1 MSLPISLRPTARAE
15 YARAV
20 RWYEDQQPGLGSE
33 FESAVEAALGVAA
46 RQPDRYPVVVR
57 DIREAPVGRFPYC
70 VYYRIRANRLVVIA
84 VFHQSR
90 EPGEWQ
96 SRS

>member
-1 MSLPISLRPTARAE
+1 MMLPVSFRSSAQAE
-15 YARAV
+15 YDGAV
-20 RWYEDQQPGLGSE
+20 AWYDAQQPGLGPA
-33 FESAVEAALGVAA
+33 FEAAVQTILAVIAG
-46 RQPDRYPVVVR
+46 QPDRYPVSAR

-70 VYYRIRANRLVVIA
+70 VYYRVRVGRVVVVA

-90 EPGEWQ
+90 DPAEWQ

>member
-15 YARAV
+15 YASAV
-20 RWYEDQQPGLGSE
+20 RWYEDQQPGLGAE
-33 FESAVEAALGVAA
+33 FETAVEAVLTIAA
-46 RQPDRYPVVVR
+46 GQPDRYPVVVR

-70 VYYRIRANRLVVIA
+70 VYYRVRSARLVVVA

-90 EPGEWQ
+90 DPGEWQ
-96 SRS
+96 SRP